1 MLVLPSRRIV
11 GSERF
16 NATTSKAVL
25 TGGGAEQESGR
36 AVTMLAHVYK
46 HGAGEGAIGTIYS
59 RSSGSTQYL
68 TLSSNPSNGRAF
80 RFAAHSSGI
89 SGAPHVNTED
99 RMVTT
104 GREWQHVAATW
115 TGGLAAS
122 SMQAFVARD
131 GEPLSRSVSGSQ
143 GGTTAVLDSGSAT
156 LNIGNRDDSARTW
169 DGWIHYVAR
178 WDRVLDLS
186 ELLLAQ
192 RYGPEAVMNGLV
204 MLYRDGRDWSPT
216 GLSVAR
222 TDILGGPA
230 PSIRST
236 ARRTP
241 VFVSLGGATNYTLA
255 ADAGAYTLT
264 GGAAT
269 LRVGRRLTAAA
280 GSFALT
286 GGAAGLYV
294 ARRLS
299 ADAAAY
305 TFVGNDATLTY
316 SAGATNYTLTADAGS
331 FALAGG
337 AATLRVGRVLSAA
350 QGAYSVTGNAASFA
364 RTYRLSADAGAY
376 SLIGNAANLLY
387 SGAESSLWTPQTL
400 SDAAWTPQSASA
412 ATWTPQ

>member
-1 MLVLPSRRIV
+1 MPFSVANHRWRR
-11 GSERF
+11 
-16 NATTSKAVL
+16 
-25 TGGGAEQESGR
+25 Q
-36 AVTMLAHVYK
+36 
-46 HGAGEGAIGTIYS
+46 
-59 RSSGSTQYL
+59 
-68 TLSSNPSNGRAF
+68 
-80 RFAAHSSGI
+80 
-89 SGAPHVNTED
+89 
-99 RMVTT
+99 
-104 GREWQHVAATW
+104 
-115 TGGLAAS
+115 
-122 SMQAFVARD
+122 
-131 GEPLSRSVSGSQ
+131 
-143 GGTTAVLDSGSAT
+143 
-156 LNIGNRDDSARTW
+156 
-169 DGWIHYVAR
+169 
-178 WDRVLDLS
+178 
-186 ELLLAQ
+186 
-192 RYGPEAVMNGLV
+192 
-204 MLYRDGRDWSPT
+204 PT
-216 GLSVAR
+216 GLLAPNPAVLSRPVALWDARHATDLVGSSRNLSRVGSPQNTVAGVAFRTSSSTGNRFDTGGRLPSSSRYKPTGDVTFAVYFIKRSSAGSSQRMGGCMAGTDGFSLGEVYGLNYSYANIGGTQMGLSSLWPLDTPVVAIVTKRGSTGRFFVNGVLHGSSSSVGSMSYDASFASFFWGGNV
-222 TDILGGPA
+222 DGGPQCTTDLLWLAVDNVGWSDDRCRDLCRDPWSVFA
-230 PSIRST
+230 PE
-236 ARRTP
+236 RRP
-241 VFVSLGGATNYTLA
+241 VVYSLGGATNYTLA

-331 FALAGG
+331 LAFTGG
-337 AATLRVGRVLSAA
+337 DATLRVGRVLSAA